1 MIFIFNFSYILS
13 NFFTIISLN
22 LPKVLKSENAANYF
36 LLEKFVNI
44 TVRLSLI
51 YLYQSAPF
59 LELPLFLSFQMRKAD
74 LVIVYIV

>member
-1 MIFIFNFSYILS
+1 MNFIFIFANILRH
-13 NFFTIISLN
+13 FLQVSLQIC
-22 LPKVLKSENAANYF
+22 PKFEKSENAANYF